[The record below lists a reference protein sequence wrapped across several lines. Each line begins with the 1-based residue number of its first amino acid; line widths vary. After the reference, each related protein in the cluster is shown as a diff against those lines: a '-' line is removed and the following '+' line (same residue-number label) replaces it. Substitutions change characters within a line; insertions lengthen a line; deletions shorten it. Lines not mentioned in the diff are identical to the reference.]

1 MRLDHLLSREKREG
15 ENPEQDSLGRSVPKR
30 QRVLKGL
37 TRSAKSARLRTAQR
51 ASKDANR
58 SPPEDDEPP
67 AFSLMYRF
75 EGSPSESSAEE
86 QTRYAK
92 PSAKRTLKTSYRT
105 RKRRKSSKASK
116 TVKVSGTE
124 RFQDRKIQRQSIR
137 LRDQANKS
145 TG

>member
-1 MRLDHLLSREKREG
+1 MRLDHLLSREKRKG
-15 ENPEQDSLGRSVPKR
+15 EDPEHDSLGRSVPKR
-30 QRVLKGL
+30 QWVLKGL
-37 TRSAKSARLRTAQR
+37 TRSAKSAKLRTAQR

-86 QTRYAK
+86 QTHYAK
-92 PSAKRTLKTSYRT
+92 ALRKAHLENLISNAKAK
-105 RKRRKSSKASK
+105 KSSKASK
-116 TVKVSGTE
+116 TVRLAEPKGSRIE
-124 RFQDRKIQRQSIR
+124 RSKRQSIR

>member
-15 ENPEQDSLGRSVPKR
+15 EYPEQDSLGRSVPKR
-30 QRVLKGL
+30 QGVLKGPA
-37 TRSAKSARLRTAQR
+37 RSAKSARLRTAQR

-58 SPPEDDEPP
+58 SPPEDDEAP

-86 QTRYAK
+86 QMHRAK
-92 PSAKRTLKTSYRT
+92 PLRKAHLENLISNAKAKNRVKQ
-105 RKRRKSSKASK
+105 AK
-116 TVKVSGTE
+116 TVRLAEPKGSRIE
-124 RFQDRKIQRQSIR
+124 RSKRQSIR

>member
-15 ENPEQDSLGRSVPKR
+15 EDPEQDSLGRSVSKR
-30 QRVLKGL
+30 QWVLKGL
-37 TRSAKSARLRTAQR
+37 TRSAKSARLRIAQR

-86 QTRYAK
+86 QTRCAKALRKAHLENLISNAKARNRVKQAK
-92 PSAKRTLKTSYRT
+92 P
-105 RKRRKSSKASK
+105 
-116 TVKVSGTE
+116 
-124 RFQDRKIQRQSIR
+124 
-137 LRDQANKS
+137 
-145 TG
+145 

>member
-30 QRVLKGL
+30 QWVLKGL

-58 SPPEDDEPP
+58 SPPEDDKPP

-116 TVKVSGTE
+116 TVRLAEPKGSRIEGS
-124 RFQDRKIQRQSIR
+124 KKQSIR

>member
-30 QRVLKGL
+30 QWVLKGL

-92 PSAKRTLKTSYRT
+92 ALRKAHLENLISNAKAK
-105 RKRRKSSKASK
+105 KSSKASK

-124 RFQDRKIQRQSIR
+124 RFLDRKIQKAKHS
-137 LRDQANKS
+137 S
-145 TG
+145 

>member
-15 ENPEQDSLGRSVPKR
+15 EDPEHDSLGRSVPKR
-30 QRVLKGL
+30 QWVLNGL

-58 SPPEDDEPP
+58 SPPEDDELP

-92 PSAKRTLKTSYRT
+92 ALRKAHLENLISNAKAK
-105 RKRRKSSKASK
+105 KSSNASK

-124 RFQDRKIQRQSIR
+124 RFRDRKIQKAKHS
-137 LRDQANKS
+137 S
-145 TG
+145 